1 MVKPFFI
8 NKKYGAKGEKK
19 MEQSSNPRKNKACTP
34 QFRVRSTLIA
44 GESVDACLNNV
55 DYWQKVYVDK
65 CAKQGVDVT
74 PYLQSY
80 TQ

>member
-1 MVKPFFI
+1 MMSKFT
-8 NKKYGAKGEKK
+8 NLKKEHKIV
-19 MEQSSNPRKNKACTP
+19 P

-65 CAKQGVDVT
+65 CKKQGVDVT
-74 PYLQSY
+74 PYLQTY
-80 TQ
+80 TS

>member
-1 MVKPFFI
+1 MAKSAKPKKT
-8 NKKYGAKGEKK
+8 NK
-19 MEQSSNPRKNKACTP
+19 NTP

-65 CAKQGVDVT
+65 CKKQGVDVT

-80 TQ
+80 SS